1 MKWSVCFLF
10 ITAMLIPAALWG
22 AEWTDNFN
30 GDTLNAA
37 WNTITDLPEPEKKG
51 LVKVQGGKLRFHT
64 LSHFVNHEKKDG
76 RPLVLRDAPKDGKF
90 SIFALLDADPPT
102 PADSYWMGLFVV
114 GSAKND
120 REMAKN
126 FSLLVFGGQRGRKS
140 DIKVFGASMIDDNF
154 GGGTGQID
162 VPPWP
167 IYLKLEKKGKINKGY
182 YKHKAEEEWQ
192 PIGAPWED
200 GMEAPAKVGFGIL
213 NNWGGA
219 EKLTLISE
227 FFTLE
232 GNDVEPF
239 AVEPGGKLATT
250 WGKLKSLR

>member
-10 ITAMLIPAALWG
+10 IAVLLTPGALWG
-22 AEWTDNFN
+22 GEWRDDFR
-30 GDTLNAA
+30 GAKLNEA
-37 WNTITDLPEPEKKG
+37 WDTITDRPDKKG
-51 LVKVQGGKLRFHT
+51 FVKVQGGKLLLHNVG
-64 LSHFVNHEKKDG
+64 HFLHEKKDG

-90 SIFALLDADPPT
+90 SIFALLDADPPA

-126 FSLLVFGGQRGRKS
+126 FSHLVFGGQRGRKS
-140 DIKVFGASMIDDNF
+140 DIKVSGSSAIDDNF
-154 GGGTGQID
+154 VEGTGQID

-167 IYLKLEKKGKINKGY
+167 IYLRLEKNGKLNKAS
-182 YKHKAEEEWQ
+182 YKHKAEAEWQ
-192 PIGAPWED
+192 PIGLPWED

-219 EKLTLISE
+219 EKLTLVAD
-227 FFTLE
+227 FFTLD
-232 GNDVEPF
+232 GRDVQPF